1 MVGHYVF
8 NASAIGLGGVLTTP
22 KRKIIPS
29 LASVHLAPTGGEGSA
44 CVTNYDDGDG
54 ISFDRAETR
63 VWGSSHSGN
72 IYATRADVMVNNLDV
87 FNQLQVESM
96 WASVTSIR
104 EVQDNGDVLDRR
116 FTFQAEFLGVRVNG
130 REIDVPVDMK
140 PFDDNA
146 SYDDFLNALGTAEMS
161 DYRKLIGIDE
171 EASQSLLQS
180 RRAAYPANPLTIRCT
195 GLSPKGKT
203 EEGGFHVKVRGLGK
217 AHLAEAL
224 IKPGHRRLTL
234 LRLELTEPT
243 MRRIASDSG
252 LSSLANDSV
261 MLSQSLTGGSGSMS
275 VGSVEGNGT
284 NSWPP

>member
-22 KRKIIPS
+22 KRKVIPS
-29 LASVHLAPTGGEGSA
+29 LASVHLAPTGGEGSSLI
-44 CVTNYDDGDG
+44 TNYDEGDG

-63 VWGSSHSGN
+63 VWGSGHGGN
-72 IYATRADVMVNNLDV
+72 IYATRADVMINNLDV
-87 FNQLQVESM
+87 FHQLQVESM

-104 EVQDNGDVLDRR
+104 EVLDNGDVLDRR

-130 REIDVPVDMK
+130 KEIDVPVDMT

-146 SYDDFLNALGTAEMS
+146 SYEDFINALGTAEMS
-161 DYRKLIGIDE
+161 DYRKLIGMDDE
-171 EASQSLLQS
+171 TSESLTKS
-180 RRAAYPANPLTIRCT
+180 RPAPYPVNPRTIRCT
-195 GLSPKGKT
+195 ALSTKAKK
-203 EEGGFHVKVRGLGK
+203 EEGGFHVTVRGLGK

-234 LRLELTEPT
+234 LRLELSQRAMPH
-243 MRRIASDSG
+243 IGSDSG
-252 LSSLANDSV
+252 ERSLAKDSV
-261 MLSQSLTGGSGSMS
+261 MLTRSLADGSMS

>member
-22 KRKIIPS
+22 RRKIIPS

-44 CVTNYDDGDG
+44 CVSNYDDGDG
-54 ISFDRAETR
+54 ITFDRAETR
-63 VWGSSHSGN
+63 VWGSSHNGS

-87 FNQLQVESM
+87 FHQLQVESM

-104 EVQDNGDVLDRR
+104 EVLENGDVLDRR
-116 FTFQAEFLGVRVNG
+116 FTFQAEYLGVRVNG
-130 REIDVPVDMK
+130 REIDVPVDPK

-146 SYDDFLNALGTAEMS
+146 SYDDFLNALGTPEMS

-171 EASQSLLQS
+171 EASQSLIQS
-180 RRAAYPANPLTIRCT
+180 RGSAKPANPMTIRCT
-195 GLSPKGKT
+195 ALAPRGKT
-203 EEGGFHVKVRGLGK
+203 AEGGFHVTVRGLGR
-217 AHLAEAL
+217 AHLAETL
-224 IKPGHRRLTL
+224 IKPGNRRLTL
-234 LRLELTEPT
+234 LRLELNEPT
-243 MRRIASDSG
+243 MQRFESVG
-252 LSSLANDSV
+252 ESSMAMAADSV
-261 MLSQSLTGGSGSMS
+261 VSGGFAGGSMS

>member
-22 KRKIIPS
+22 RRKVIPS
-29 LASVHLAPTGGEGSA
+29 LASVHLAPTGGEGSS

-54 ISFDRAETR
+54 ITFDRAETR

-87 FNQLQVESM
+87 FGQLQVDSM

-104 EVQDNGDVLDRR
+104 EVLENGEVLDRR
-116 FTFQAEFLGVRVNG
+116 FTFQAEYLGVRANG
-130 REIDVPVDMK
+130 REIDVPVDTK
-140 PFDDNA
+140 VFDDNA
-146 SYDDFLNALGTAEMS
+146 SYDDFINALVTTEMS

-171 EASQSLLQS
+171 EASQSLIRS
-180 RRAAYPANPLTIRCT
+180 RGSAKPANPMTIRCT
-195 GLSPKGKT
+195 ALSPRGKQD
-203 EEGGFHVKVRGLGK
+203 EGGFHVKVRGLGK

-234 LRLELTEPT
+234 LRLELTEP
-243 MRRIASDSG
+243 MVRRFDS
-252 LSSLANDSV
+252 LAESSLATDSV
-261 MLSQSLTGGSGSMS
+261 MLTRAMTNGSMS

>member
-22 KRKIIPS
+22 RRKVIPS

-44 CVTNYDDGDG
+44 IVTNYDEGDG
-54 ISFDRAETR
+54 ITFDRAETR

-87 FNQLQVESM
+87 FHQLQVESM

-104 EVQDNGDVLDRR
+104 EVLENGDVLDRR
-116 FTFQAEFLGVRVNG
+116 FTFQAEYLGVRVNG
-130 REIDVPVDMK
+130 REIDVPVDTK
-140 PFDDNA
+140 VFDDNA

-171 EASQSLLQS
+171 AASQSLKRS
-180 RRAAYPANPLTIRCT
+180 DGSEKPANPKTIRCT
-195 GLSPKGKT
+195 ALSPKVKKDDD
-203 EEGGFHVKVRGLGK
+203 GFHVKVRGLGK
-217 AHLAEAL
+217 AHLAEVL

-234 LRLELTEPT
+234 LRLELTEPV
-243 MRRIASDSG
+243 MRPFDSFAER
-252 LSSLANDSV
+252 SLTTDSV
-261 MLSQSLTGGSGSMS
+261 MLTSAMTNGSMS
-275 VGSVEGNGT
+275 VASVEGNGT